1 MKKNKQK
8 TSGKLEE
15 VVYVSWEESER
26 GWGVRPDGCSLHKT
40 EPDFQAFL
48 KKYWA
53 GMPNEAPDEYS
64 RPAGEPV
71 KAYVTKTL
79 YKEIKKSKN
88 GIYLWNSEE
97 IKAVKDKQ
105 LVYDTKRSGW
115 VEYK

>member
-40 EPDFQAFL
+40 QDEFETFL
-48 KKYWA
+48 EKYWA
-53 GMPNEAPDEYS
+53 GMPDEVPDEYS
-64 RPAGEPV
+64 RPTGEPV

-79 YKEIKKSKN
+79 YEEIKKSRN
-88 GIYLWNSEE
+88 GIRLWSSEE
-97 IKAVKDKQ
+97 TRAVKAKQ
-105 LVYDTKRSGW
+105 LVYGSERSGW